1 MPKLLSF
8 FKTGFFTAFLTF
20 MVGSMVAQQSPAN
33 PPKIADNEED
43 SVKNIINV
51 FFEGLNKGDT
61 GIMKKSIAEGMS
73 LQTIA
78 VNRKGEAAIRNE
90 TVAEFFTQV
99 AVRPPEIKSMEEKI
113 TFGTILIDGPMASV
127 WTPYNFFVNG
137 QLYHCGVNSFQ
148 LVKTVQGWRIA
159 HIIDTRRRKGCE

>member
-1 MPKLLSF
+1 MPKTLRF
-8 FKTGFFTAFLTF
+8 AKTGFFTFALTF
-20 MVGSMVAQQSPAN
+20 GIIATNAQQGPAN
-33 PPKIADNEED
+33 PPKMVENDQD
-43 SVKNIINV
+43 SVKKIINV

-61 GIMKKSIAEGMS
+61 GIMKKSIAEGIA

-78 VNRKGEAAIRNE
+78 VNRKGEAAIRND
-90 TVAEFFTQV
+90 VIAEFFTQV